1 MDTAP
6 FAHWLRI
13 GLGRPI
19 LHLRRN
25 DSRPY
30 RETILDACLHDT
42 VYDRQCEGS
51 RAPYLFDVIAATG
64 EPAYYRDHLLA
75 ASAPE
80 ALDGDDGEQVVAL
93 LGEFAKRGDV
103 ASRAQLRAIFATNA
117 TSERPDGASE
127 LVAAEGIAGL
137 LTVAAQLP
145 LDPDDPW
152 FATMLVNDAAE
163 IAGEAAIWTALRER
177 AASDPKIATFLAAVE
192 QETERRAE
200 YRAQKKSPEAS
211 IAYAGIRS
219 AILAGTASA
228 RLWRR
233 GATDSDLLAAAT
245 DILREEDAERL
256 KRLLQIFAER
266 PFPLEHTRLLILAR
280 DPDERLAHLSRT
292 ALKNIAHPDVRT
304 LGLALLADGNG
315 AGARLLANNYQDDD
329 FALIERLLRTWGD
342 RDAIHAL
349 GFGLRD
355 IVEDQPL
362 PDATDALIALYE
374 VDPCAICR
382 RRAVKLLHQLGT
394 IPDWLEAEYEY
405 DSYR

>member
-1 MDTAP
+1 LDTAP
-6 FAHWLRI
+6 FAHWLRV

-19 LHLRRN
+19 LHLRDH

-64 EPAYYRDHLLA
+64 EPNYYRDRLLA

-80 ALDGDDGEQVVAL
+80 MLDGDNGEQIVAL
-93 LGEFAKRGDV
+93 LGQFAKRGD
-103 ASRAQLRAIFATNA
+103 ATSRAQLRVIFATNA
-117 TSERPDGASE
+117 ASERPDGASE
-127 LVAAEGIAGL
+127 LVAVEGLVGL

-163 IAGEAAIWTALRER
+163 IVGGAATWAALRAR
-177 AASDPKIATFLAAVE
+177 ATSDPGIAAFLAAIE
-192 QETERRAE
+192 QETECRAE
-200 YRAQKKSPEAS
+200 YQAQKKSPETS
-211 IAYAGIRS
+211 IAYADIRS
-219 AILAGTASA
+219 GILAGTASA

-245 DILREEDAERL
+245 DVLREEDAERL

-280 DPDERLAHLSRT
+280 DPDERLAHWSRT
-292 ALKNIAHPDVRT
+292 ALENITHSDIRA
-304 LGLALLADGNG
+304 LGLALLVEGDGD
-315 AGARLLANNYQDDD
+315 GARLLANNYHDGD
-329 FALIERLLRTWGD
+329 FALIERLLRTWAD
-342 RDAIHAL
+342 RDELHNL
-349 GFGLRD
+349 GFSLKY
-355 IVEDQPL
+355 IAKAQPL
-362 PDATDALIALYE
+362 PAATGALVALYE
-374 VDPCAICR
+374 IGPCSICR
-382 RRAVKLLHQLGT
+382 YRAVKLLRQIAAT
-394 IPDWLEAEYEY
+394 PNWLETEYEY